1 VRSLLVRAALG
12 CCLVAALFMVG
23 IASGWSAS
31 NDTVSTATTTTVES
45 TSSEEST
52 TTETAT
58 TQTRPV
64 SATITV
70 TTTVNPTGAAVVGAA
85 AASSQD
91 DSGTDW
97 GWVAFAVLAGL
108 VVIFGIVWLVRRPR
122 RA

>member
-1 VRSLLVRAALG
+1 MNVLPREKQIEVIAALCDGLGVRAASRITG
-12 CCLVAALFMVG
+12 VNRGTVASIDG
-23 IASGWSAS
+23 
-31 NDTVSTATTTTVES
+31 
-45 TSSEEST
+45 
-52 TTETAT
+52 
-58 TQTRPV
+58 
-64 SATITV
+64 ATITV

-85 AASSQD
+85 AASSSD